1 MELLNFMQ
9 IDINKQEAWKLMD
22 AVKAYLKD
30 YTLTAQ
36 ANKTFDTITKKLK
49 EVVKE

>member
-1 MELLNFMQ
+1 MQ
-9 IDINKQEAWKLMD
+9 IDINKQEAWKLID

-30 YTLTAQ
+30 YTLTGQ
-36 ANKTFDTITKKLK
+36 VHKTFDSITKKLK